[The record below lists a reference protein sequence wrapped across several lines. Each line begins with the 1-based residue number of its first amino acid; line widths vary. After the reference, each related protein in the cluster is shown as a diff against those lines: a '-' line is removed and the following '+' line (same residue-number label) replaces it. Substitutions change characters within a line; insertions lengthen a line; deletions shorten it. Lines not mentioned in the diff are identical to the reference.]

1 MPRGRIRQTPT
12 EAWWDSERRILE
24 ATAHGW
30 VGFNEIQRAKGLSP
44 STVSAHLERLVAE
57 EKVLKDIRTGRS
69 ARAREG
75 ERWLDIRAVIQR
87 IVGQSSRAGS
97 VAPAHGPDP
106 FAAATTAFAMPS
118 IGPSAIS
125 RAATK
130 LPRQLLAVLLEDMV
144 RRQDIERPSKQ
155 RTPSIKRTKAMI
167 RTFPRIWIFEIDW
180 DVLAANLDADTTRAV
195 WEQVRNALPSRG
207 LVERVGRERGPADRA
222 PLKKSRDEG
231 SLN

>member
-12 EAWWDSERRILE
+12 EAWWDSERRILD

-57 EKVLKDIRTGRS
+57 EKVLRDIRTGRY
-69 ARAREG
+69 AGTREG

-87 IVGQSSRAGS
+87 IVGLSSRAGA
-97 VAPAHGPDP
+97 VARARAPDP
-106 FAAATTAFAMPS
+106 FAAATSAFAMPS

-130 LPRQLLAVLLEDMV
+130 LPRELLAVLLEDMV
-144 RRQDIERPSKQ
+144 RRQDIKRPSKH
-155 RTPSIKRTKAMI
+155 RMPSIKRTTATM

-180 DVLAANLDADTTRAV
+180 DVLGANLDPDAIRDV
-195 WEQVRNALPSRG
+195 WERVRRALPERG
-207 LVERVGRERGPADRA
+207 LVERVGRGRRGTVR
-222 PLKKSRDEG
+222 
-231 SLN
+231 